1 MTTRGSTVDNTTQHA
16 EQATEQRTR
25 RRCPTCLIPLPAG
38 TRRRYCTPAC
48 KTEGWRRD
56 RADDEQRQPTPRKTP
71 ASPPPATIR
80 DCPHCGGPI
89 AVVTLLA
96 TPNVAQVDTPHNI
109 R

>member
-1 MTTRGSTVDNTTQHA
+1 MDNDEHSA
-16 EQATEQRTR
+16 EQPAA
-25 RRCPTCLIPLPAG
+25 RRCPTCLAPLPAG

-56 RADDEQRQPTPRKTP
+56 HAADTDRQPTPRKTP

-80 DCPHCGGPI
+80 DCPHCAAPI
-89 AVVTLLA
+89 AIVTLLA

>member
-1 MTTRGSTVDNTTQHA
+1 MDTHGRS
-16 EQATEQRTR
+16 TEQRTE
-25 RRCPTCLIPLPAG
+25 RRCPTCLDPLPAG

-56 RADDEQRQPTPRKTP
+56 HAADTDRRPAPRATPTPP
-71 ASPPPATIR
+71 SATVR
-80 DCPHCGGPI
+80 DCPHCNAPI

-96 TPNVAQVDTPHNI
+96 APNVAQVDTPHNI